1 MEARLEERGDVI
13 FVHLSG
19 HITFEAA
26 DLFRKRCFEY
36 LEGNKVVF
44 NLELLD
50 FIGSSGIEPFVNT
63 ITELSGQRQSNV
75 KLCSLSTEFK
85 RVFESKPIIADFYE
99 DTEQAYV
106 AFFKGA
112 AENYQ
117 FVE

>member
-44 NLELLD
+44 NLESLD
-50 FIGSSGIEPFVNT
+50 FIGSSGIEPFVNA
-63 ITELSGQRQSNV
+63 ISKLSLQQASRV

-85 RVFESKPIIADFYE
+85 RVFESKTLSAGFYE

-106 AFFKGA
+106 SFFKGA

-117 FVE
+117 FID